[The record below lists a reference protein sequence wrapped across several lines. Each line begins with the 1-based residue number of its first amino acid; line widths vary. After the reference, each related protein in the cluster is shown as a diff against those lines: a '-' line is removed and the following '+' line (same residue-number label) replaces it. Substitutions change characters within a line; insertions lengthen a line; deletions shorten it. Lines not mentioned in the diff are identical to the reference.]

1 MMKHKTKSSAKAFTM
16 PLVLLV
22 CIQGH
27 VYAQSGN
34 TNPDFPETIEATID
48 MSKTGAPIH
57 DYVYGMFTELL
68 SNIFDHGL
76 WAEML
81 SDRKFFYAVDTS
93 SQWVPENTRSFHRKW
108 KPVGGSDVVAMDP
121 ENSFVGEYTPLIQLD
136 QNTERGLKQ
145 SGIALKKDKSYSG
158 RIILSGSTGANV
170 KVSLVWG
177 SGRSDRQ
184 TITITDISDEYATYP
199 LNFVAGSDTKDAT
212 LEITASGS
220 GHFKVGT
227 VSLMP
232 ADNVQGF
239 RADIVALLKE
249 LNSGIY
255 RWPGGNMLAGYD
267 WRDGIGDIDKRPPRY
282 DYAWDALESNDVGT
296 DEFLDLCEILGID
309 PYMVVNIGF
318 GDAYSAAQWVE
329 YTNGSKDTPMG
340 KLRAQNGHPEPYDIK
355 WWGVGNEMYGQWQLG
370 HMSIE
375 HYILK
380 HKYFAEAMLDV
391 DPSIKLIACGAN
403 PFETSTTARHHRTPL
418 PDTLPYEFGSRQDWT
433 GQMLMNALDDFDYV
447 AEHLYPFTDQA
458 FNVDAQGFQPVD
470 DPIVDQVRRIPNRI
484 KAIAES
490 YEEYEKM
497 VPELKNKNITF
508 ALDEW
513 TGGGW
518 RNGFLRALCAAEGLN
533 EIIRQSDIITMGG
546 YTAVTSLVKFNGT
559 DAGYSSVG
567 LLFDLYRHH
576 LGTLPLEITGN
587 SPQVPVKGTVGV
599 DKPKESSGSD
609 TYPLDVIATLSEDHN
624 TLSIAIVNP
633 TEGTQDLKLSIADGK
648 LPKNAMRYQIAVP
661 ELKVVNVPGE
671 EPAITLQES
680 TVKRMP
686 STIAVEPLSI
696 TLYEMKLR

>member
-1 MMKHKTKSSAKAFTM
+1 MKSNALFFVKVFTIQ
-16 PLVLLV
+16 LVLLV
-22 CIQGH
+22 CMQGH
-27 VYAQSGN
+27 IYAQSEN
-34 TNPDFPETIEATID
+34 TNPDFPEIIEATID
-48 MSKTGAPIH
+48 ISETGAPVH

-81 SDRKFFYAVDTS
+81 SDRKFFYAVDTT

-108 KPVGGSDVVAMDP
+108 KPVGGPNVVTMDTK
-121 ENSFVGEYTPLIQLD
+121 NSFVGEHTPLIQLD
-136 QNTERGLKQ
+136 QDTERGLKQ
-145 SGIALKKDKSYSG
+145 SGLSLKKGKSYSG
-158 RIILSGSTGANV
+158 RIILSGSKGATV
-170 KVSLVWG
+170 KVSLIWG
-177 SGRSDRQ
+177 PGTNDRQ
-184 TITITDISDEYATYP
+184 TITITDITDEYETYP
-199 LNFVAGSDTKDAT
+199 LNFVAGADTKDAT

-220 GHFKVGT
+220 GYFRVGT

-239 RADIVALLKE
+239 RADLVELLKE

-296 DEFLDLCEILGID
+296 DEFLDLCQILGID

-329 YTNGSKDTPMG
+329 YTNGSKETPMG

-355 WWGVGNEMYGQWQLG
+355 WWGVGNEMYGEWQLG

-403 PFETSTTARHHRTPL
+403 PFETSTTARHHRKPL

-433 GQMLMNALDDFDYV
+433 GQMFMNALDDFDYM

-458 FNVDAQGFQPVD
+458 FNVDSQEFQPVN

-490 YEEYEKM
+490 YNEYEKM
-497 VPELKNKNITF
+497 VPELKDKNITF

-518 RNGFLRALCAAEGLN
+518 DNGFLRTLCAAEGLN
-533 EIIRQSDIITMGG
+533 EIIRHSDIITMGG

-559 DAGYSSVG
+559 DACYSSVG

-576 LGTLPLEITGN
+576 LGTLPLEIAGN

-609 TYPLDVIATLSEDHN
+609 TYPLDVIATLSEDRN

-633 TEGTQDLKLSIADGK
+633 TEENQDLKLSIADGK
-648 LPKNAMRYQIAVP
+648 FPKNAKRYQIAVP
-661 ELKVVNVPGE
+661 ELKVTNVPGE
-671 EPAITLQES
+671 DPAITIQES
-680 TVKRMP
+680 TVEQMP
-686 STIAVEPLSI
+686 STITVEPLSI
-696 TLYEMKLR
+696 TLYEMKLK